1 MSKLINIGYEVLNWL
16 LVIVGEVLVA
26 IGVFCDLM
34 GALGMLRFPNFFVRL
49 HAATVGTIGGAVVPI
64 LGAALIAAGSEF
76 LGYYRWFMAGSALIT
91 AILIL
96 IIAPAG
102 SHVLAR
108 ATYKSGV
115 VPVEPKVIDVLEE
128 ESRGGR

>member
-1 MSKLINIGYEVLNWL
+1 MAGYEAINWL

-64 LGAALIAAGSEF
+64 LGAALIAAGCDF
-76 LGYYRWFMAGSALIT
+76 LGYYRWFMAGAALVT

-108 ATYKSGV
+108 ATHKSKI
-115 VPVEPKVIDVLEE
+115 VPVEPKVVDMLEE
-128 ESRGGR
+128 EESKGGG

>member
-1 MSKLINIGYEVLNWL
+1 MIELAGYEAINWL

-64 LGAALIAAGSEF
+64 LGAALIAAGCDF
-76 LGYYRWFMAGSALIT
+76 LGYYRWFMAGAALVT

-108 ATYKSGV
+108 ATHKSKI
-115 VPVEPKVIDVLEE
+115 VPVEPKVVDMLEEE
-128 ESRGGR
+128 ESRGGE

>member
-1 MSKLINIGYEVLNWL
+1 MIRLVGYEVVDWV
-16 LVIVGEVLVA
+16 LVIIGEVLVA

-64 LGAALIAAGSEF
+64 LGAALIAAGCDF
-76 LGYYRWFMAGSALIT
+76 LGYYRWFMSGAAVVT
-91 AILIL
+91 AVLIL

-108 ATYKSGV
+108 ATHRSRT
-115 VPVEPKVIDVLEE
+115 VPVEPKVVDMLEE
-128 ESRGGR
+128 ESRGGE

>member
-1 MSKLINIGYEVLNWL
+1 VIRLVGYEVVDWV
-16 LVIVGEVLVA
+16 LVIIGEVLVA

-64 LGAALIAAGSEF
+64 LGAALIAAGCDF
-76 LGYYRWFMAGSALIT
+76 LGYYRWFMSGAAVVT
-91 AILIL
+91 AVLIL

-108 ATYKSGV
+108 ATHRSRT
-115 VPVEPKVIDVLEE
+115 VPVEPKVVDMLEE
-128 ESRGGR
+128 ESRGGE

>member
-1 MSKLINIGYEVLNWL
+1 MIRLAGYEAINWL

-64 LGAALIAAGSEF
+64 LGAALIAAGCDF
-76 LGYYRWFMAGSALIT
+76 LGYYRWFMAGAALVT

-108 ATYKSGV
+108 ATHKSKI
-115 VPVEPKVIDVLEE
+115 VPVEPKVVDMLEE
-128 ESRGGR
+128 EESKGGG

>member
-1 MSKLINIGYEVLNWL
+1 MIELTSYEAINWL

-64 LGAALIAAGSEF
+64 LGAALIAAGCDF
-76 LGYYRWFMAGSALIT
+76 LGYYRWFMAGAALVT

-108 ATYKSGV
+108 ATHKSKI
-115 VPVEPKVIDVLEE
+115 VPVEPKVVDMLEE
-128 ESRGGR
+128 EESKGGG